1 MLQYDRSKI
10 LGNGTFATVFWGT
23 WNGEAVAVKRIEMHK
38 LNKRFKDREEVA
50 MRQMDHQNVLKL
62 KEVQEN
68 MDFKLLVLELCIGT
82 VRNYVNDVN
91 DEKMFNQKMPNEVE
105 ALIQMTNGLAYIHS
119 QHFVH
124 RDIKPE
130 NVLIS
135 SSYVLKI
142 SDFGVSKPTQPTGS
156 FSVTSGP
163 QGTKTYFA
171 PEYLRLEHQESEERK
186 NIKAD
191 KSIDI
196 FSLGCL
202 FFTYIMRKGPYAHL
216 FATPGM
222 QFNSKENYDIDVTNN
237 ILKDKKFLEK
247 NGLSKGHYAFK
258 MIDGMTKA
266 KSKDRWGLD
275 EKKFGS
281 NSQTVIETLK
291 LEQRR
296 QNGPKQT
303 VV

>member
-1 MLQYDRSKI
+1 MFNHFSNLSR
-10 LGNGTFATVFWGT
+10 
-23 WNGEAVAVKRIEMHK
+23 
-38 LNKRFKDREEVA
+38 
-50 MRQMDHQNVLKL
+50 
-62 KEVQEN
+62 
-68 MDFKLLVLELCIGT
+68 LLVLELCIGT

-247 NGLSKGHYAFK
+247 NGN
-258 MIDGMTKA
+258 I
-266 KSKDRWGLD
+266 
-275 EKKFGS
+275 
-281 NSQTVIETLK
+281 
-291 LEQRR
+291 
-296 QNGPKQT
+296 
-303 VV
+303 